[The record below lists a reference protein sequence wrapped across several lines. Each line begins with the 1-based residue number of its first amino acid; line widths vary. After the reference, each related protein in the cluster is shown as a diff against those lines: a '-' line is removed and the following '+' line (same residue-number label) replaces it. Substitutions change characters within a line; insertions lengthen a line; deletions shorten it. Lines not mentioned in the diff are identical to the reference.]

1 MEISDVPESVTDKD
15 LEGRVLNLFEKTDVE
30 VNADNI
36 EAFYWIKSN
45 AWSKNVTAQSCR

>member
-1 MEISDVPESVTDKD
+1 MSDVPESVTDKD
-15 LEGRVLNLFEKTDVE
+15 LERRVLILFGKPDVE